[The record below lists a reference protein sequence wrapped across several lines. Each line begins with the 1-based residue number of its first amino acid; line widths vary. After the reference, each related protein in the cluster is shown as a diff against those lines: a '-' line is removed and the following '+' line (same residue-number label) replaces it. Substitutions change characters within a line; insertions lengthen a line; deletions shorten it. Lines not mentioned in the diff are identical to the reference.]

1 MNINGIWIL
10 ILGIL
15 ALPAGAIITRW
26 MSPIGNKTWGLIG
39 GVIGGVIGLVI
50 MEILGGIDSPPSL
63 PVISAVDAMDAAVV
77 SFFAVSSFG
86 AAVGLLINWSIY
98 AVKNPGDNNSLA
110 EEHSI

>member
-39 GVIGGVIGLVI
+39 GLLGGVIGLVI
-50 MEILGGIDSPPSL
+50 MEILGGIDAPPSL
-63 PVISAVDAMDAAVV
+63 PVISAVDALDAAVV
-77 SFFAVSSFG
+77 SFFAVSAFG
-86 AAVGLLINWSIY
+86 AAVGLLINWGIY
-98 AVKNPGDNNSLA
+98 AAKNSGNDSFA
-110 EEHSI
+110 EESSV